1 MLDVGRW
8 NKEFLKSLL
17 STGQGVN
24 SASDYGVEILPV
36 DEPAAPQYRVAG
48 VRHLNPEENGGN
60 HHAYIDVID
69 TDGLRLWNTM
79 VGVHQHGVGQF
90 FARLDKPAHE
100 PGCNHVLNLNV
111 ANNTVFVSEAGYQSE
126 RVTGLK
132 SDHPDEGPGN
142 TRGHHSFYVVFVR
155 LDRPLEITPPTEPE
169 PPAIVPPA
177 AGSDE
182 ALLAIHR
189 LLELVLQNQ
198 AAQGLALKR
207 IEESLGK
214 NAINPAAAQML
225 LTDLRQV
232 TDAFER
238 LIGA

>member
-1 MLDVGRW
+1 MIDVKYW
-8 NKEFLKSLL
+8 ISEFLKHFLE
-17 STGQGVN
+17 TGLVANMADG
-24 SASDYGVEILPV
+24 YGVAVLPT

-48 VRHLNPEENGGN
+48 IRHLSGTENNGN

-90 FARLDKPAHE
+90 FARVDKPAHE

-111 ANNTVFVSEAGYQSE
+111 SNNTIFISEAGYQSE

-142 TRGHHSFYVVFVR
+142 TRGHHSFYMVFVR

-169 PPAIVPPA
+169 PPVVTPPA
-177 AGSDE
+177 GNDE

-207 IEESLGK
+207 IEDLLSGRH
-214 NAINPAAAQML
+214 INPAMARML
-225 LTDLRQV
+225 HTELG
-232 TDAFER
+232 R
-238 LIGA
+238 LVDQFGNLLDG